1 MNESNE
7 SEVISMK
14 KKIMAMLAAISM
26 LAGMTAFPVSAE
38 TEAVPSLWDCKHFLV
53 VDADQDL
60 VVQLLETDVVDNYAA
75 YYDLVGYKITYYGI
89 GMGTI
94 GCGSSQST
102 WEGKE
107 ELENG
112 DILIIDGITCIEEV
126 YPGCIHFDENS
137 VITNLGQTEE
147 IAERK
152 PLVWIRNT
160 ALADAEGNVYYYDD
174 SGFDFTGTSIMD
186 QFELG
191 DTVDF
196 WVYGNRAVS
205 PIGASEVTLFAPEE
219 YVVVDQYA
227 YGEQQCYVI
236 MDKSGYTYYYTE
248 EQMAA
253 GLLTGE
259 KMPKYGDVITIQ
271 ASYYEQTEK
280 WGTNWLTKEF
290 QSGIPAL
297 IRNVGNVFE
306 NGTTEMFTVTT
317 ENHNTSV
324 WLTNAA
330 GKKTTF
336 FLDYLPEDSVFFSL
350 KDGDQVM
357 MYTNQGMPVIAT
369 EQAPLVLGDVNA
381 DGTLSIA
388 DVLAL
393 NRNLL
398 AGDPLPAL
406 QNARST
412 ELGYLDFDGD
422 GTLTQADV
430 LGMLKRV
437 LGIG

>member
-1 MNESNE
+1 ML
-7 SEVISMK
+7 ISSPL
-14 KKIMAMLAAISM
+14 IRTNARMLTVKNRVENIHISRVY
-26 LAGMTAFPVSAE
+26 G
-38 TEAVPSLWDCKHFLV
+38 
-53 VDADQDL
+53 
-60 VVQLLETDVVDNYAA
+60 
-75 YYDLVGYKITYYGI
+75 TYYQYCIALTKYYPGEVT
-89 GMGTI
+89 GFF
-94 GCGSSQST
+94 
-102 WEGKE
+102 
-107 ELENG
+107 
-112 DILIIDGITCIEEV
+112 DGITLEHICASKAERLEV
-126 YPGCIHFDENS
+126 YCKAKSRVCSIIWVQSKCRVGQLRISDLHRREQITPIETIQIGKEAIVDCLVLEDIRTEN
-137 VITNLGQTEE
+137 
-147 IAERK
+147 
-152 PLVWIRNT
+152 
-160 ALADAEGNVYYYDD
+160 
-174 SGFDFTGTSIMD
+174 
-186 QFELG
+186 
-191 DTVDF
+191 
-196 WVYGNRAVS
+196 
-205 PIGASEVTLFAPEE
+205 
-219 YVVVDQYA
+219 
-227 YGEQQCYVI
+227 
-236 MDKSGYTYYYTE
+236 
-248 EQMAA
+248 
-253 GLLTGE
+253 LTGE

-271 ASYYEQTEK
+271 ASDYEQTEK

-297 IRNVGNVFE
+297 IRNVGNVLE

-398 AGDPLPAL
+398 AGAPLPAL